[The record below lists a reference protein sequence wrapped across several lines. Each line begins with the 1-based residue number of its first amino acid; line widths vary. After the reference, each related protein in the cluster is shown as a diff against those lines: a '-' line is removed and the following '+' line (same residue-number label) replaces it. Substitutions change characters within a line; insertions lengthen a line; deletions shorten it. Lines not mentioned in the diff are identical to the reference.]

1 MKMNETLNKIRRQV
15 GEENLTNSCSGKDCG
30 VYMDDVPRE
39 RVIVDVDLAFE
50 AHGETGKHCDRILF
64 YLSTTDSTLVV
75 VLIEHKGGTFDSATD
90 VANQLQGG
98 ADFAK
103 DKIKDI
109 ISVDMETTCVPVLFH
124 GSGSH
129 QSQFKKL
136 RRQKIQFGNRKF
148 PISKDK
154 CNAKENLAN
163 VLRDANL
170 LS

>member
-1 MKMNETLNKIRRQV
+1 MNETLNEIRRRM

-64 YLSTTDSTLVV
+64 YLSPTDSTLVV

-103 DKIKDI
+103 DKIPVGI
-109 ISVDMETTCVPVLFH
+109 ETTCIPVLFH

-136 RRQKIQFGNRKF
+136 RRQQITFGSGRF

-154 CNAKENLAN
+154 CNAKENLAK

>member
-1 MKMNETLNKIRRQV
+1 MNETLNEIRRRV
-15 GEENLTNSCSGKDCG
+15 GEENLSNSCSGKNCRVDM
-30 VYMDDVPRE
+30 VNVPSE
-39 RVIVDVDLAFE
+39 RIVVDVDLAFE
-50 AHGETGKHCDRILF
+50 AHRRTGKHCDRILF
-64 YLSTTDSTLVV
+64 YICSTGSSLVT
-75 VLIEHKGGTFDSATD
+75 VLIEHKGRTFDSATD

-103 DKIKDI
+103 DVIKDVI
-109 ISVDMETTCVPVLFH
+109 PVDIKITCVPVLFH

-136 RRQKIQFGNRKF
+136 RREQITFGNRKF

-154 CNAKENLAN
+154 CNAKENLAK
-163 VLRDANL
+163 VLRSVNL